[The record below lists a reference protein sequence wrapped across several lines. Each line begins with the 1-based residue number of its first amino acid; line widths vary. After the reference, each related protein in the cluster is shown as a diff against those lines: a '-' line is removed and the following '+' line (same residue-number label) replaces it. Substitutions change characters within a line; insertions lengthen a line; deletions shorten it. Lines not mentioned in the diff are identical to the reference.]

1 MDLNIGD
8 IIQTKKNHP
17 CGSNQWKIQRVGA
30 DIRIEC
36 LGCGHNVMLSRVK
49 LEKSIKKVIL
59 HTSEEENNNG

>member
-17 CGSNQWKIQRVGA
+17 CGSNRWKIQRVGA

-49 LEKSIKKVIL
+49 LEKSIKKVRIL
-59 HTSEEENNNG
+59 C